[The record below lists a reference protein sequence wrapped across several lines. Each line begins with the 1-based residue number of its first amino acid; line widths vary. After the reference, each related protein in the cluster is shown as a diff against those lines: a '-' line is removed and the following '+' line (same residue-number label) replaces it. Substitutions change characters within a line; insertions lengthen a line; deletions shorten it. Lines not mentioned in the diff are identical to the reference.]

1 MLSWFN
7 ERHTITSGNTAN
19 FIKNIYTKYV
29 CNVSHYLFVI
39 FSISSVHRLTIH
51 RLGTNRYNELSNTL
65 TRGILYVER
74 RVFKARRGS
83 FIPGAHFST
92 HSLSSCTSIQLSSS
106 SHRCGIW
113 LALFTLVSRL
123 LHNQNSCLEITWLIS
138 LTLEQIS
145 LTPRFMNIGLTNI

>member
-1 MLSWFN
+1 MIQWTSYDKCKKYTEFCQKELHYPN
-7 ERHTITSGNTAN
+7 RVTYVTI
-19 FIKNIYTKYV
+19 
-29 CNVSHYLFVI
+29 YLFVI
-39 FSISSVHRLTIH
+39 ISISSVHRLTIH
-51 RLGTNRYNELSNTL
+51 RLRTNRYNELSNTL
-65 TRGILYVER
+65 TRGILYLGR
-74 RVFKARRGS
+74 WVFKALCGS

-92 HSLSSCTSIQLSSS
+92 HSYLSCTSIQLSSS

-145 LTPRFMNIGLTNI
+145 LTPRFMNTGLTNI